1 MLIMRKKSLN
11 IVFDQFF
18 HFECFTLL
26 VIAEFDM
33 LDGSQLC
40 PMRIFMLK
48 IPQNLDV
55 SPLVRFRLLDRTTF
69 LIENISAG
77 LEN

>member
-1 MLIMRKKSLN
+1 MRKKSLN

-40 PMRIFMLK
+40 PMRLFMLK
-48 IPQNLDV
+48 IPQNLD
-55 SPLVRFRLLDRTTF
+55 F
-69 LIENISAG
+69 
-77 LEN
+77 